1 MSRFLNQNLSVDE
14 IKRNYILNNAL
25 NLNNQYTQNN
35 TNNDFMP
42 SFDFETDIKFLIN
55 SNEFNFYQTN
65 TNPYGLS
72 KLSIDKYNQMK
83 TNNFK
88 NEEKNSKINKSKDKY
103 NNEKEINE
111 DNFENEKKPDKK
123 SEKKK
128 YKKINIYPNNNKNNS
143 EENKKNEE
151 DMEVENINNN
161 LKVSS
166 ILNDTIGDNLYNNN
180 NSKNKNEDLIDYLKK
195 ENEELKKSNEKYIQL
210 INSLFFFINQ
220 LSKKYTPDKKL
231 FDLSY
236 YDSKISLLSSDLNI
250 LNQSIINQNKKIDVS
265 ISSIKNNTNKIEEKA
280 KNKIINE
287 KNEKNK
293 RKKNYDIFLGRT
305 FTFGQNDNAQKNN
318 IDNNTNKK
326 QNNKNKFNKE
336 NNQFKKINKSKS
348 KNKNKNEINLLGCK
362 IKGNNSRSKSKN
374 KNSSKTNLD
383 NKNFNCVP
391 NENDAI
397 RSVKNIIYE

>member
-88 NEEKNSKINKSKDKY
+88 NEEKNIKINKSKDKY

-111 DNFENEKKPDKK
+111 DNFENEKKPDIK

-128 YKKINIYPNNNKNNS
+128 YKKVNIYPNNNKNNP

-151 DMEVENINNN
+151 DMEMENINNN

-305 FTFGQNDNAQKNN
+305 FTFGQNDNTQKNN

-326 QNNKNKFNKE
+326 QNNKSKFNKE

-374 KNSSKTNLD
+374 KNCSKINLD

>member
-88 NEEKNSKINKSKDKY
+88 NEEKNIKINKSKDKY
-103 NNEKEINE
+103 SNEKEINE
-111 DNFENEKKPDKK
+111 DNFENEKKPDTK

-151 DMEVENINNN
+151 DMEMENINNN

-250 LNQSIINQNKKIDVS
+250 LNQSIINQNKKIDFS

-305 FTFGQNDNAQKNN
+305 FTFGQNDNTQKNN

-326 QNNKNKFNKE
+326 QNNKNKFYKE

-374 KNSSKTNLD
+374 KNSSITNLD
-383 NKNFNCVP
+383 NKNFNCVQ

>member
-1 MSRFLNQNLSVDE
+1 M
-14 IKRNYILNNAL
+14 
-25 NLNNQYTQNN
+25 
-35 TNNDFMP
+35 
-42 SFDFETDIKFLIN
+42 
-55 SNEFNFYQTN
+55 
-65 TNPYGLS
+65 
-72 KLSIDKYNQMK
+72 
-83 TNNFK
+83 
-88 NEEKNSKINKSKDKY
+88 
-103 NNEKEINE
+103 
-111 DNFENEKKPDKK
+111 
-123 SEKKK
+123 
-128 YKKINIYPNNNKNNS
+128 
-143 EENKKNEE
+143 
-151 DMEVENINNN
+151 
-161 LKVSS
+161 KVSS

-265 ISSIKNNTNKIEEKA
+265 ISSIKNNTKKIEEKA

-305 FTFGQNDNAQKNN
+305 FTFGQNDNTQKNN

-336 NNQFKKINKSKS
+336 NNQFKKINKSK
-348 KNKNKNEINLLGCK
+348 NKNEINLLGCK

-374 KNSSKTNLD
+374 KNCSITNLN

>member
-111 DNFENEKKPDKK
+111 DNFENEKKPDTK

-151 DMEVENINNN
+151 DMEMENINNN

-305 FTFGQNDNAQKNN
+305 FTFGQNDNTQKNN

-326 QNNKNKFNKE
+326 QNNKNKINKE

-374 KNSSKTNLD
+374 KNCSKL
-383 NKNFNCVP
+383 
-391 NENDAI
+391 
-397 RSVKNIIYE
+397 

>member
-111 DNFENEKKPDKK
+111 DNFENEKKPDTK

-128 YKKINIYPNNNKNNS
+128 YKKINIYPNNNKNNP

-151 DMEVENINNN
+151 DMEMENINNN

-280 KNKIINE
+280 KNKIINL

-326 QNNKNKFNKE
+326 QNNKNKINKE

-348 KNKNKNEINLLGCK
+348 KNKNEINLLGCK

-374 KNSSKTNLD
+374 KNSSITNLD

>member
-103 NNEKEINE
+103 NNEKERNE
-111 DNFENEKKPDKK
+111 DNFENEKKPDTK

-151 DMEVENINNN
+151 DMEMENINNN

-180 NSKNKNEDLIDYLKK
+180 NSKNKNEDLI
-195 ENEELKKSNEKYIQL
+195 
-210 INSLFFFINQ
+210 F
-220 LSKKYTPDKKL
+220 SK
-231 FDLSY
+231 
-236 YDSKISLLSSDLNI
+236 
-250 LNQSIINQNKKIDVS
+250 
-265 ISSIKNNTNKIEEKA
+265 
-280 KNKIINE
+280 
-287 KNEKNK
+287 
-293 RKKNYDIFLGRT
+293 
-305 FTFGQNDNAQKNN
+305 
-318 IDNNTNKK
+318 
-326 QNNKNKFNKE
+326 
-336 NNQFKKINKSKS
+336 
-348 KNKNKNEINLLGCK
+348 
-362 IKGNNSRSKSKN
+362 
-374 KNSSKTNLD
+374 
-383 NKNFNCVP
+383 
-391 NENDAI
+391 
-397 RSVKNIIYE
+397 

>member
-103 NNEKEINE
+103 NIEKEINE

-305 FTFGQNDNAQKNN
+305 FTFGQNDNTQKNN

-326 QNNKNKFNKE
+326 QNNKNKINKE

-348 KNKNKNEINLLGCK
+348 KNKNEINLLGCK
-362 IKGNNSRSKSKN
+362 IEGNNSRCKSKN
-374 KNSSKTNLD
+374 KNSSKINLN

>member
-111 DNFENEKKPDKK
+111 HNFENEKKPDTK

-151 DMEVENINNN
+151 DMEMENINNN

-236 YDSKISLLSSDLNI
+236 YDSKMSLLSSDLNI

-265 ISSIKNNTNKIEEKA
+265 ISSIKNNTKKIEEKA
-280 KNKIINE
+280 KNKIINL

-318 IDNNTNKK
+318 IDNNTYKK

-348 KNKNKNEINLLGCK
+348 KNKNEINLLGCK

-374 KNSSKTNLD
+374 KNSSITNLN

>member
-35 TNNDFMP
+35 TNKDFMP

-103 NNEKEINE
+103 NIEKEINE
-111 DNFENEKKPDKK
+111 DNFENEKKPDKI

-151 DMEVENINNN
+151 DMEMENINNN

-287 KNEKNK
+287 KKEKNK

-305 FTFGQNDNAQKNN
+305 FTFGQNDNTQKNN
-318 IDNNTNKK
+318 KDNNTNKK

-336 NNQFKKINKSKS
+336 NNQFKKINKG
-348 KNKNKNEINLLGCK
+348 KNKNEINLLGCK
-362 IKGNNSRSKSKN
+362 IKGNNSRNKSKN
-374 KNSSKTNLD
+374 KNSSKINLN

>member
-111 DNFENEKKPDKK
+111 DNFENEKKPDTK

-151 DMEVENINNN
+151 DMEMENINNN

-250 LNQSIINQNKKIDVS
+250 LNQSIINQNKKIDYFF
-265 ISSIKNNTNKIEEKA
+265 
-280 KNKIINE
+280 
-287 KNEKNK
+287 
-293 RKKNYDIFLGRT
+293 R
-305 FTFGQNDNAQKNN
+305 
-318 IDNNTNKK
+318 
-326 QNNKNKFNKE
+326 
-336 NNQFKKINKSKS
+336 
-348 KNKNKNEINLLGCK
+348 
-362 IKGNNSRSKSKN
+362 
-374 KNSSKTNLD
+374 
-383 NKNFNCVP
+383 KNFYFWT
-391 NENDAI
+391 
-397 RSVKNIIYE
+397 K